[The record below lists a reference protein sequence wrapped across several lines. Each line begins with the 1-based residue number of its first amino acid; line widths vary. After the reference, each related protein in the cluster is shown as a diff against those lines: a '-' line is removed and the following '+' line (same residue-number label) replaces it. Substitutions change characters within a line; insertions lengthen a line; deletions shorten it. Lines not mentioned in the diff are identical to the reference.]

1 MAKKERKNPLEE
13 TLDVT
18 KNEVLDNEP
27 VFESDIDFWQEVLTE
42 YGEIESPMHLKLLLK
57 KLETEAA
64 RESAKIKKKQKMVA
78 QRNKA
83 AKKKDAERAKAE
95 KRLMSSLPP
104 AKRMEAQ
111 QKLADAKLAA
121 KQKAEQDK
129 IDAAQTKKQAK
140 ADLQAKKV
148 VDAEFKMQERLF
160 MLSLTPQEKAD
171 YRFLKNAKQ
180 RIEAA
185 KNKIDIAK
193 GRQSEVAS
201 SNIMPVKGFLIALAI
216 CVAATA
222 IITFCGTNIYLD
234 SGYYN
239 EKVGDLKSG
248 LEGFDLRLEGGPV
261 ENASDLEGGL
271 SVYQQ
276 ILEDMPVVEEQLQ
289 KLNKTYFWVLDK
301 ETPDSLGLNA
311 ISEKASALQDS
322 VDQLQAIVDANMAF
336 TETVDTTY
344 HSSTSLDSLVT
355 ELNNLSIQIDQLIN
369 SFDQFDLPAGLPAHK
384 AAFREKLT
392 ANQTYIQLVIA
403 YVNELVTIRGGL
415 DGAEAIINDAA
426 NMNTHSS
433 DSLEDKVGDYLNEMK
448 EVVAVHKQLT
458 VLNNNIDYAQVI
470 GKKDFSFLAGGVL
483 PEGSLKFYTD
493 MVELEDI
500 VKESN
505 KVEQKCLD
513 FEKSSFYPKLA
524 KETNE
529 TILTHRSQGT
539 TDAALAT
546 NQELETR
553 IAAISVPDEITA
565 SVRVYARGLA
575 TRTEFLKLQ
584 QQYIALSKEK
594 DQQFSEY
601 DKAKTAYDTAKYNAT
616 AERHENGRT
625 DAYYTLV
632 DEMDEAEN
640 QMDAA
645 EKAAEKAADVIQEQ
659 MKDIRGDSKKGLI
672 KLRKDYQDDLDY

>member
-1 MAKKERKNPLEE
+1 MAKKEKKNPLEE
-13 TLDVT
+13 AMDVS
-18 KNEVLDNEP
+18 KNEVLENEP

-121 KQKAEQDK
+121 KQKAEQAK

-185 KNKIDIAK
+185 KNKIDSAK

-216 CVAATA
+216 CVAVTA

-239 EKVGDLKSG
+239 EKVDVLKSG
-248 LEGFDLRLEGGPV
+248 LEDFDLRLEGGPV

-322 VDQLQAIVDANMAF
+322 VDQLQAIVDANTAF

-355 ELNNLSIQIDQLIN
+355 ELNDLSIQIDQLIN

-403 YVNELVTIRGGL
+403 YVNELVTTRGGL

-426 NMNTHSS
+426 KMNTRSS
-433 DSLEDKVGDYLNEMK
+433 DSLEDKIADYLNEMK

-458 VLNNNIDYAQVI
+458 VLNNNIAYAQVI
-470 GKKDFSFLAGGVL
+470 GKKDFSFLAGGAL
-483 PEGSLKFYTD
+483 PEGSLKFYMD

-601 DKAKTAYDTAKYNAT
+601 DKAKTAYDTAKYSAS
-616 AERHENGRT
+616 AEKHENGRT

-632 DEMDEAEN
+632 DEMDEAEK

-645 EKAAEKAADVIQEQ
+645 EKAAEAAADVIQEQ

-672 KLRKDYQDDLDY
+672 KLRNDYQDDLDY